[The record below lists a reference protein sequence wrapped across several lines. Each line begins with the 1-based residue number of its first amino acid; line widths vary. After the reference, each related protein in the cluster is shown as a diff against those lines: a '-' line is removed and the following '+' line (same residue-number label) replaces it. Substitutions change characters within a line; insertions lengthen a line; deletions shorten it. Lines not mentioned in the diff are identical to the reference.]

1 MWRLIDRK
9 LKVMRINFDVE
20 KQVRLF
26 MDDHVIFFK
35 TEDEAEE
42 LIPYLVEIFE
52 AHGMQVS
59 PKKT

>member
-1 MWRLIDRK
+1 
-9 LKVMRINFDVE
+9 MRINFDVE